1 MTLEKTPLAGC
12 VLIQPH
18 VFKDQRGSF
27 FESFN
32 QQKFA
37 QLYGKSVHFVQDNQ
51 SISSYGT
58 LRGLHFQQGEYAQ
71 AKLVRVISG
80 KVLDVVVDVRKD
92 SPSFGQHHS
101 VELSGENNLQIF
113 IPKGFAHGFVGL
125 SEKVIFEYKC
135 DAYYQPSAEAG
146 IRFDDPD
153 LNIDWKIP
161 SEDMILSAKDQKL
174 PLFNQLEL

>member
-1 MTLEKTPLAGC
+1 LTLKNTPLADC
-12 VLIQPH
+12 VVVEPK
-18 VFKDQRGSF
+18 VFEDPRGSF

-32 QQKFA
+32 QQKFTE
-37 QLYGKSVHFVQDNQ
+37 LYGKSIYFVQDNQ

-80 KVLDVVVDVRKD
+80 KVLDVVVDIRKD

-113 IPKGFAHGFVGL
+113 IPKGFAHGFVCL

-146 IRFDDPD
+146 IKFDDPD

-174 PLFNQLEL
+174 PLLNQLKL